1 MGLGLPATIH
11 ACLFDLDGVITQ
23 TAKVHAQAWKQVF
36 DDFLEKQHQPPFDQI
51 NDYDQYVDGKPR
63 EDGVRSFLASRDIIV
78 PDETIQDIAAKKDQ
92 RFLDFIHQ
100 HGVQTYDGSIRYLH
114 AAKVA
119 GMKLAV
125 VSSSRHT
132 TEVLA
137 AANLTNFFHAQVDGL
152 VAEREHL
159 KGKPAPDTYLKAAQ
173 MLNAQSKEAAVYEDA
188 LAGVEAGR
196 AGS

>member
-78 PDETIQDIAAKKDQ
+78 PDETIQHIAAKKDQ
-92 RFLDFIHQ
+92 RFLDFVHQ
-100 HGVQTYDGSIRYLH
+100 HGAEPTAGSIRYLPT
-114 AAKVA
+114 
-119 GMKLAV
+119 
-125 VSSSRHT
+125 SP
-132 TEVLA
+132 
-137 AANLTNFFHAQVDGL
+137 AQG
-152 VAEREHL
+152 
-159 KGKPAPDTYLKAAQ
+159 T
-173 MLNAQSKEAAVYEDA
+173 S
-188 LAGVEAGR
+188 
-196 AGS
+196 